1 MIHNDYETD
10 YESLLEMNGKP
21 AMEIK
26 GKEESAIE
34 IFITA
39 NNLL

>member
-1 MIHNDYETD
+1 MIHNGYEND
-10 YESLLEMNGKP
+10 YESLLEMNGKL
-21 AMEIK
+21 AIEIK